1 MSYSSTNY
9 TSYLVD
15 TQVSVGSFLNMEK
28 NTISVVY
35 RLQRKD
41 GGPPSLGISLPYG
54 LDIALAE
61 TSPQRVLP
69 VLDSP
74 FPDTTPPSATWQTY
88 ALCRSHNALKQD
100 KYIDVRVVYDTFYH
114 WLDGPKGNNGG
125 TESTQADGAYL
136 PVKVS
141 YQVKTRQSMVWKS
154 GGTAPSATSDSVTI
168 TTGSFVGQ
176 GVTPQKVE
184 VSQMSIR
191 LQAVI
196 DVESQANTAT
206 AGVVLAYI
214 GKRNSDTFLGYTAG
228 QLVCVGGSLTQLEN
242 EFYMLSLEYEYDEY
256 FEHNQICETNPDGK
270 IKTTSTGQP
279 NTVYWKRP
287 TRTSVNFNDIWPA
300 GALGYVQRYLAENG
314 RYW

>member
-15 TQVSVGSFLNMEK
+15 TQVGVGSFLNMEK

-69 VLDSP
+69 VLDSA
-74 FPDTTPPSATWQTY
+74 FPAPTVGSSTWQEY

-125 TESTQADGAYL
+125 TVSTQPDGAYM
-136 PVKVS
+136 PVKVN

-184 VSQMSIR
+184 VSQLAIR
-191 LQAVI
+191 VQIMI
-196 DVESQANTAT
+196 DAESQSNVQTA
-206 AGVVLAYI
+206 AAILGYI

-242 EFYMLSLEYEYDEY
+242 EFYLVSLEYEYDEY

-270 IKTTSTGQP
+270 IKTTNTGQP

-287 TRTSVNFNDIWPA
+287 TRSSVAFNDVW
-300 GALGYVQRYLAENG
+300 GANAQGYIRRYMAENG